1 MALGGQDSLRR
12 GNVSTIIMLL
22 LVSLIA
28 PKWFAKHR
36 TSNMTDKAPTLAFQM
51 GRLQEGE
58 LVAKGKDWFI
68 ARQGPY
74 TQFSA
79 IGREGEIVASRST
92 PYGKE
97 MASRAIDTLR
107 DTFAYNKDKIGLAAV
122 AAMQAYVDGAF

>member
-1 MALGGQDSLRR
+1 
-12 GNVSTIIMLL
+12 
-22 LVSLIA
+22 
-28 PKWFAKHR
+28 
-36 TSNMTDKAPTLAFQM
+36 MTDKAPTLAFQM

-79 IGREGEIVASRST
+79 IGYERERVACRST
-92 PYGKE
+92 PYEKE
-97 MASRAIDTLR
+97 MADSAIDTLR
-107 DTFAYNKDKIGLAAV
+107 DTFSYNKDERGLAAV

>member
-1 MALGGQDSLRR
+1 
-12 GNVSTIIMLL
+12 
-22 LVSLIA
+22 
-28 PKWFAKHR
+28 
-36 TSNMTDKAPTLAFQM
+36 MTDKAPTLAFQM

-79 IGREGEIVASRST
+79 IGYERERVACRST
-92 PYGKE
+92 PYEKE
-97 MASRAIDTLR
+97 MADSAIDTLR
-107 DTFAYNKDKIGLAAV
+107 DAFSYTDDDRGIAAV